1 MWYQSSGLLTV
12 RLCWSISS
20 RSVDWRS
27 LIGGSCADWF
37 AWRRSCIEAADC
49 CCVCVDWFPV
59 RSICVEAARRFKE
72 GRRTCCRFAIYC
84 SYSTAN
90 LDYVLVQIGSGI
102 ERQDRIVF
110 IQKRIGG
117 DHVLGKDF
125 PRFSW
130 LFFLPLFQIR
140 NKKLEAISDQK
151 QKRKGIIS
159 YLFVPE
165 TTKLL

>member
-1 MWYQSSGLLTV
+1 M
-12 RLCWSISS
+12 
-20 RSVDWRS
+20 
-27 LIGGSCADWF
+27 
-37 AWRRSCIEAADC
+37 
-49 CCVCVDWFPV
+49 
-59 RSICVEAARRFKE
+59 EAARRFKE

-84 SYSTAN
+84 SYSTAKKKKN
-90 LDYVLVQIGSGI
+90 LEYVLVQIGSAI

-159 YLFVPE
+159 YLFVPDFVGLFLFRKGKE
-165 TTKLL
+165 IDSVQIRNWW